1 MFKFNK
7 NQVSNCSGIMKNIG
21 IIAKKR
27 IDAFDLIGA
36 VVLELIDRDC
46 TVFIDQNLP
55 MVDARCRCVAPET
68 LAGQVDLIIV
78 FGGDGTLLSVA
89 RLKNIDQ
96 IPVLAVNLGSL
107 GFLTEISAGEI
118 SAVLEKVFS
127 GAYSID
133 RRMMLEAML
142 IQKGNDRGPTF
153 QALNDIVVNK
163 GALARM
169 MDLDTYVNDSYLN
182 LFKADGLIIC
192 TPTGSTGYSLS
203 AGGPIVYPSLN
214 LFSITP
220 ICPHTLT
227 NRPIIISDDSIISVE
242 LMSES
247 EDVFITVDGQVGMR
261 MERHDRV
268 VVRKSV
274 KTLSLVKSP
283 FRTYFEILKQKLKW
297 GER

>member
-1 MFKFNK
+1 
-7 NQVSNCSGIMKNIG
+7 MKRIG

-27 IDAFDLIGA
+27 IEALDLIGR
-36 VVLELIDRDC
+36 VVACLSEKGCELLIDKS
-46 TVFIDQNLP
+46 LP
-55 MVDARCRCVAPET
+55 YVDDRCRPVLSEVMAQ
-68 LAGQVDLIIV
+68 QVDLIIV

-89 RLKNIDQ
+89 RLEQIEK
-96 IPVLAVNLGSL
+96 IPVLAVNLGGL
-107 GFLTEISAGEI
+107 GFLAEISADEI
-118 SAVLEKVFS
+118 IDVLEKVFS
-127 GAYSID
+127 GDYDLD

-142 IQKGNDRGPTF
+142 IKKGDERGVTF
-153 QALNDIVVNK
+153 QALNDVVVNK

-169 MDLDTYVNDSYLN
+169 MDLDTYVNDQYLN
-182 LFKADGLIIC
+182 HFKADGLIVC

-214 LFSITP
+214 LFTITP

-227 NRPIIISDDSIISVE
+227 NRPLIISDDSIIRIE

-247 EDVFITVDGQVGMR
+247 EDVYITLDGQVGVR

-268 VVRKSV
+268 IVQKSE
-274 KTLSLVKSP
+274 KTLSLVKTP
-283 FRTYFEILKQKLKW
+283 FCSYFEILKKKLKW

>member
-1 MFKFNK
+1 
-7 NQVSNCSGIMKNIG
+7 MKNIG

-27 IDAFDLIGA
+27 IDSLNLISA
-36 VVLELIDRDC
+36 VVQELVDRGC
-46 TVFIDQNLP
+46 AVFIDRNLQLP
-55 MVDARCRCVAPET
+55 DSRCRSVAPET
-68 LAGQVDLIIV
+68 LADQADLIIV

-89 RLKNIDQ
+89 RLENIDQ

-107 GFLTEISAGEI
+107 GFLTEISADEI
-118 SAVLEKVFS
+118 SPVIEKVLS
-127 GAYSID
+127 GDYGID

-142 IQKGNDRGPTF
+142 IQKGNDRGPSF

-169 MDLDTYVNDSYLN
+169 MDLDTYVNDTYLN
-182 LFKADGLIIC
+182 LFKADGLIIS

-227 NRPIIISDDSIISVE
+227 NRPLIISDDSIISVE
-242 LMSES
+242 LISES

-268 VVRKSV
+268 VVRKSS

-283 FRTYFEILKQKLKW
+283 FRSYFEILKQKLKW

>member
-1 MFKFNK
+1 
-7 NQVSNCSGIMKNIG
+7 MKNIG

-27 IDAFDLIGA
+27 IDAFDLIRAA
-36 VVLELIDRDC
+36 VQELADRGFTVFVDRDLHLA
-46 TVFIDQNLP
+46 D
-55 MVDARCRCVAPET
+55 DRCRPVPAED

-89 RLKNIDQ
+89 RLENIGR

-107 GFLTEISAGEI
+107 GFLTEITADEI
-118 SAVLEKVFS
+118 SVVLEKVLAGS
-127 GAYSID
+127 YEID

-142 IQKGNDRGPTF
+142 LRKDTDHGPTF
-153 QALNDIVVNK
+153 HALNDIVVNK

-169 MDLDTYVNDSYLN
+169 MDLDTHVNGTYLN
-182 LFKADGLIIC
+182 RFKADGLIIS

-203 AGGPIVYPSLN
+203 AGGPIVYPTLN

-227 NRPIIISDDSIISVE
+227 NRPLIISDDSIISVE

-247 EDVFITVDGQVGMR
+247 EDVYITVDGQVGMP
-261 MERHDRV
+261 MGCHDRV
-268 VVRKSV
+268 VVRKSD
-274 KTLSLVKSP
+274 KMLSLVKSP
-283 FRTYFEILKQKLKW
+283 FRSYFEILKKKLKW

>member
-1 MFKFNK
+1 MQRTVNK
-7 NQVSNCSGIMKNIG
+7 IG

-27 IDAFDLIGA
+27 LTA
-36 VVLELIDRDC
+36 LELIADVIGQLIERGC
-46 TVFIDQNLP
+46 TVFTDQAIAAIDG
-55 MVDARCRCVAPET
+55 RCRPVTPEKISS
-68 LAGQVDLIIV
+68 LVDLIIV

-89 RLKNIDQ
+89 RQ
-96 IPVLAVNLGSL
+96 EGVETIPVMAVNLGGL
-107 GFLTEISAGEI
+107 GFLTEISQDEITRVLDRVLAGN
-118 SAVLEKVFS
+118 
-127 GAYSID
+127 YSID
-133 RRMMLEAML
+133 RRMMLDAA
-142 IQKGNDRGPTF
+142 IYRVGNDTGATF

-169 MDLDTYVNDSYLN
+169 MDLDTSVNGSYLN
-182 LFKADGLIIC
+182 RFKADGLIIS

-214 LFSITP
+214 LISITP

-227 NRPIIISDDSIISVE
+227 NRPLIISDDSTISIE

-247 EDVFITVDGQVGMR
+247 EDVFLTVDGQVGMR
-261 MERHDRV
+261 MERNDRV
-268 VVRKSV
+268 VVKKSS

-283 FRTYFEILKQKLKW
+283 FRSYFEILKQKLKW

>member
-1 MFKFNK
+1 MHFI
-7 NQVSNCSGIMKNIG
+7 VPMRNIG

-27 IDAFDLIGA
+27 IEALDLIRQA
-36 VVLELIDRDC
+36 VVQLAEQGCNVL
-46 TVFIDQNLP
+46 IDQNLP
-55 MVDARCRCVAPET
+55 HIDQRCHPVQPELMPQ
-68 LAGQVDLIIV
+68 LADLIIV

-89 RLKNIDQ
+89 RFDQ
-96 IPVLAVNLGSL
+96 IEKVPVLAVNLGSL
-107 GFLTEISAGEI
+107 GFLTEIGADELPV
-118 SAVLEKVFS
+118 VLKKVLAS
-127 GAYSID
+127 DYALDKRI
-133 RRMMLEAML
+133 MLQVML
-142 IQKGNDRGPTF
+142 IKNGNERGQTF
-153 QALNDIVVNK
+153 QALNDVVVNK

-169 MDLDTYVNDSYLN
+169 MDLDTYVNDLYLN
-182 LFKADGLIIC
+182 RFKADGLIIC

-227 NRPIIISDDSIISVE
+227 NRPLIISDESIIRIE

-247 EDVFITVDGQVGMR
+247 EDVFLTVDGQVGVH

-268 VVRKSV
+268 IVCKSE
-274 KTLSLVKSP
+274 KTLSLVKTP
-283 FRTYFEILKQKLKW
+283 FRSYFEILKQKLKW

>member
-1 MFKFNK
+1 
-7 NQVSNCSGIMKNIG
+7 MKSIG

-27 IDAFDLIGA
+27 IDAFDSISA
-36 VVLELIDRDC
+36 VVKYLIDRGC
-46 TVFIDQNLP
+46 AVFIDRNLP
-55 MVDARCRCVAPET
+55 SVDDRCRPVDAEA
-68 LAGQVDLIIV
+68 LADLVELIIV

-89 RLKNIDQ
+89 RLENIDR

-107 GFLTEISAGEI
+107 GFLTEISTGEI
-118 SAVLEKVFS
+118 SAVLEQVLS
-127 GAYSID
+127 GAYAID

-142 IQKGNDRGPTF
+142 LQKGNDRGPTF

-169 MDLDTYVNDSYLN
+169 MDLDTYVNDSYVN
-182 LFKADGLIIC
+182 RFKADGLIIC

-227 NRPIIISDDSIISVE
+227 NRPLIISDDSIIRVE

-261 MERHDRV
+261 MERYDRV
-268 VVRKSV
+268 VVRKSA
-274 KTLSLVKSP
+274 KTLSLITSP
-283 FRTYFEILKQKLKW
+283 FRSYFEILKQKLKW

>member
-1 MFKFNK
+1 
-7 NQVSNCSGIMKNIG
+7 MKNIG